1 MSLPAHTRS
10 QPYHSWIVRAL
21 LALLALLLTALATSG
36 ARLV

>member
-1 MSLPAHTRS
+1 MSLPVQTRS
-10 QPYHSWIVRAL
+10 QTYHSWLVRAL